1 MSKNMS
7 SQGRRY
13 DDAAAKFDSAVNK
26 YDTQVDAATKDYQKD
41 YNKYAGEAGLNSA
54 TNYAKNDQGMNIASD
69 YAKNDQGLNIATQYA
84 ENQAG
89 QQSQRAGNQA
99 AANATRGASTA
110 GLNKAQAAMMS
121 RQAAAD
127 TTGNTYQNVYDSS
140 RNTALNNY
148 QVARSEALNN
158 YQNARNSALNN
169 NQATLAA
176 KQGEYST
183 RVGAAAVPVNAQG
196 QKMSAAQQEDQNA
209 YNRSWGNL
217 GGIGS
222 MVTGLLTSDERLKN
236 FREVSSKLD
245 TNKPEDNNK
254 DDYML
259 LKVSYR
265 KENK

>member
-7 SQGRRY
+7 SQGKRY
-13 DDAAAKFDSAVNK
+13 DDAAAKFDQSVAK
-26 YDTQVDAATKDYQKD
+26 YETKIDDATKDYQKE
-41 YNKYAGEAGLNSA
+41 YNKYAGEAGLKSA
-54 TNYAKNDQGMNIASD
+54 TE
-69 YAKNDQGLNIATQYA
+69 YA
-84 ENQAG
+84 EKQAN

-99 AANATRGASTA
+99 AANATRGASTS
-110 GLNKAQAAMMS
+110 GLNKAQAAMMG
-121 RQAAAD
+121 RQAASD
-127 TTGNTYQNVYDSS
+127 TTGNAYQGVYDSS
-140 RNTALNNY
+140 RGA
-148 QVARSEALNN
+148 
-158 YQNARNSALNN
+158 ALNN

-183 RVGAAAVPVNAQG
+183 RAGAAAVPVNAQG

-209 YNRSWGNL
+209 YNRAWGNL

>member
-7 SQGRRY
+7 SQGKRY
-13 DDAAAKFDSAVNK
+13 DDAARKFDESVAK
-26 YDTQVDAATKDYQKD
+26 YEGQINEATQDYQKE
-41 YNKYAGEAGLNSA
+41 YNKYAGEAGLKSA
-54 TNYAKNDQGMNIASD
+54 TE
-69 YAKNDQGLNIATQYA
+69 YA
-84 ENQAG
+84 EKQAN

-99 AANATRGASTA
+99 AANATRGASTS
-110 GLNKAQAAMMS
+110 GLNKAQAAMMG
-121 RQAAAD
+121 RQAASD
-127 TTGNTYQNVYDSS
+127 TTGNAYQGVYDSS
-140 RNTALNNY
+140 RGA
-148 QVARSEALNN
+148 
-158 YQNARNSALNN
+158 ALNN

-183 RVGAAAVPVNAQG
+183 RAGAAAVPVNAQG

-209 YNRSWGNL
+209 YNRAWGNL

-245 TNKPEDNNK
+245 TNKPEDNKK

>member
-13 DDAAAKFDSAVNK
+13 DDAAAKFDQSVAK
-26 YDTQVDAATKDYQKD
+26 YETKIDEATKDYQKE
-41 YNKYAGEAGLNSA
+41 YNKYAGEAGLKSA
-54 TNYAKNDQGMNIASD
+54 TE
-69 YAKNDQGLNIATQYA
+69 YA
-84 ENQAG
+84 EKQAN

-99 AANATRGASTA
+99 AANATRGASTS
-110 GLNKAQAAMMS
+110 GLNKAQAAMMG
-121 RQAAAD
+121 RQAASD
-127 TTGNTYQNVYDSS
+127 TTGNAYQGVYDSS
-140 RNTALNNY
+140 RGA
-148 QVARSEALNN
+148 
-158 YQNARNSALNN
+158 ALNN

-183 RVGAAAVPVNAQG
+183 RVGAAAVPVNAAG

-209 YNRSWGNL
+209 YNRAWGNT
-217 GGIGS
+217 GGWGS
-222 MVTGLLTSDERLKN
+222 MFTGLLTSDERLKN

-245 TNKPEDNNK
+245 TNRPNETNK

>member
-7 SQGRRY
+7 SQGQRY
-13 DDAAAKFDSAVNK
+13 DAAARKFDESVAK
-26 YDTQVDAATKDYQKD
+26 YEGKVDEATQDYQKE
-41 YNKYAGEAGLNSA
+41 YNKYAGEAGLKSA
-54 TNYAKNDQGMNIASD
+54 TE
-69 YAKNDQGLNIATQYA
+69 YA
-84 ENQAG
+84 EKQAN

-99 AANATRGASTA
+99 AANATRGASTS
-110 GLNKAQAAMMS
+110 GLNKAQAAMMG
-121 RQAAAD
+121 RQAASD
-127 TTGNTYQNVYDSS
+127 TTGNAYQGIYDSS
-140 RNTALNNY
+140 RGA
-148 QVARSEALNN
+148 
-158 YQNARNSALNN
+158 ALNN

-183 RVGAAAVPVNAQG
+183 RAGAAAVPVNAQG

-209 YNRSWGNL
+209 YNRAWGNL

>member
-13 DDAAAKFDSAVNK
+13 DDAARKFDQSVAK
-26 YDTQVDAATKDYQKD
+26 YEGKVDEATQDYQKE
-41 YNKYAGEAGLNSA
+41 YNKYAGEAGLKSA
-54 TNYAKNDQGMNIASD
+54 TE
-69 YAKNDQGLNIATQYA
+69 YA
-84 ENQAG
+84 EKQAN

-99 AANATRGASTA
+99 AANATRGASTS
-110 GLNKAQAAMMS
+110 GLNKAQAAMMG
-121 RQAAAD
+121 RQAASD
-127 TTGNTYQNVYDSS
+127 TTGNAYQGVYDSS
-140 RNTALNNY
+140 RGA
-148 QVARSEALNN
+148 
-158 YQNARNSALNN
+158 ALNN